1 MFVNIYR
8 LFVIWPLFGQLWN
21 LSKNSL
27 LLISSTWC
35 WNFWSWVHVFPCSFV
50 MFFLHVPYK
59 QCHSPWNNRKRYVR
73 NEKYDQLQDFLHEK
87 LPQTTTDTQLPPF
100 VICGSKKHTTSA
112 AGVWRNIYSLRQ
124 LHVPDQ
130 VQSCLQEMERFK
142 TNNLDSKAYDM
153 LYVYT
158 SWVCMDTYVSKKNQ
172 HTFTSDNSTNF
183 LQISTNP
190 SKKGVASH
198 NSRSCN
204 ISITINSSFPCISA
218 KKNDVPSLRVW
229 GVSPRPPKLRSR
241 ASCAELVAS
250 VDRPVKICGIVG

>member
-1 MFVNIYR
+1 MNIYITPHHVCIMYR

-50 MFFLHVPYK
+50 MFFLHVHIHLPYK

-142 TNNLDSKAYDM
+142 TKNLDSKAYDM
-153 LYVYT
+153 LYVYIHPE
-158 SWVCMDTYVSKKNQ
+158 YVWILTCQKRINTHLHQ
-172 HTFTSDNSTNF
+172 TTP
-183 LQISTNP
+183 QISHKYP
-190 SKKGVASH
+190 QIHQKKGLRLIIRGLVIYLSPSTPVSLASQQKKMTCLLSASGGWAQDH
-198 NSRSCN
+198 RS
-204 ISITINSSFPCISA
+204 
-218 KKNDVPSLRVW
+218 
-229 GVSPRPPKLRSR
+229 
-241 ASCAELVAS
+241 
-250 VDRPVKICGIVG
+250 